1 MRVGII
7 TWPKW
12 ITHKKCH
19 VFFYIVYFSLLYFLQ
34 VTTLERD
41 VVSQEINVFSF
52 FFFLCNCVERKRAES
67 NENYTR
73 GISRN
78 TQYYIA

>member
-34 VTTLERD
+34 VTTLARD

-52 FFFLCNCVERKRAES
+52 FFFFVIVLKEKGQKVMKTIQEVLA
-67 NENYTR
+67 
-73 GISRN
+73 
-78 TQYYIA
+78 

>member
-19 VFFYIVYFSLLYFLQ
+19 VFFYVVYFSLLYFLK
-34 VTTLERD
+34 VTTLARD

-52 FFFLCNCVERKRAES
+52 FFFFVIVLKEKGQKVMKTIQEVLAE
-67 NENYTR
+67 
-73 GISRN
+73 IRN
-78 TQYYIA
+78 II

>member
-34 VTTLERD
+34 VTTLARD

-52 FFFLCNCVERKRAES
+52 FFFFVIVLKEKGQKVMKTIQEVLAE
-67 NENYTR
+67 
-73 GISRN
+73 IRN
-78 TQYYIA
+78 II